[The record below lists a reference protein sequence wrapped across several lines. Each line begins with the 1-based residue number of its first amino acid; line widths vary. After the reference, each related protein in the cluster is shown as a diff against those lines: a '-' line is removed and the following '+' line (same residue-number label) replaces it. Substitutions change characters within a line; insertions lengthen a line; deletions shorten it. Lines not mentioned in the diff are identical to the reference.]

1 MLLRFIKN
9 WALPIS
15 MTTGALG
22 YVIGRELPLS
32 ADVKGDIVHG
42 IEWLQPVLL
51 FCMLFVTFCKVPPS
65 ALKPKMLHLWLLMI
79 QCIFF
84 IITCTVLYLFPQ
96 TEYRLLAETFL
107 LVMICPTATA
117 CAVVTSKLGGDAGL
131 TTSYTIL
138 VCIVAAVM
146 IPIFLPLA
154 SARHGMAFL
163 PTLLLI
169 LKNVFPLLLAPLF
182 LAWGVR
188 FLFPRLHSMILRQRD
203 LGFYMWT
210 VALAMAIAVT
220 VRALYNSSISIAEM
234 TGIAVVSLA
243 GCLLQFWLGKAIG
256 GHYGFRLEGGQALGQ
271 KNTIFAIWLGY
282 TFLSPISATAGGF
295 YSIWHNLVNTYQLY
309 KYRKSPTPALPS

>member
-32 ADVKGDIVHG
+32 ADVKGNIVHG

-79 QCIFF
+79 QCSFF

-188 FLFPRLHSMILRQRD
+188 YFFPRLLNMILSQKD
-203 LGFYMWT
+203 LGFHMWT
-210 VALAMAIAVT
+210 VALSLAIAVT

-309 KYRKSPTPALPS
+309 KYRKVSG

>member
-15 MTTGALG
+15 MTIGALG
-22 YVIGRELPLS
+22 YIIGRELPLS
-32 ADVKGDIVHG
+32 ADIKGGIVKGV
-42 IEWLQPVLL
+42 EMLQPALL

-65 ALKPKMLHLWLLMI
+65 ALKPKMLHLWLIMI
-79 QCIFF
+79 QCVFF
-84 IITCTVLYLFPQ
+84 IVTCIVLYFFPQ

-107 LVMICPTATA
+107 LIMICPTATA
-117 CAVVTSKLGGDAGL
+117 CAVITSKLGGDAGL

-138 VCIVAAVM
+138 ICIVTAII

-169 LKNVFPLLLAPLF
+169 LKHVFPLLLAPLF
-182 LAWGVR
+182 AAWGVR
-188 FLFPRLHSMILRQRD
+188 YFFPKLLNMILSQKD
-203 LGFYMWT
+203 LGFHMWT
-210 VALAMAIAVT
+210 VALSLAIAVT
-220 VRALYNSSISIAEM
+220 VRALYNSSISIIEM
-234 TGIAVVSLA
+234 LGIAAVSLA
-243 GCLLQFWLGKAIG
+243 GCLLQFGLGKAIG
-256 GHYGFRLEGGQALGQ
+256 EHYGCRLEGGQALGQ

-309 KYRKSPTPALPS
+309 KHRRLEVRGER

>member
-65 ALKPKMLHLWLLMI
+65 ALKPKMLHLWLLLI
-79 QCIFF
+79 QCTFF
-84 IITCTVLYLFPQ
+84 VLSCLLLYLFPQ

-188 FLFPRLHSMILRQRD
+188 YFFPRLLNMILSQKD
-203 LGFYMWT
+203 LGFHMWT
-210 VALAMAIAVT
+210 VALSLAIAVT
-220 VRALYNSSISIAEM
+220 VRALFNSSISIAEM

-309 KYRKSPTPALPS
+309 KYRKVSG

>member
-51 FCMLFVTFCKVPPS
+51 FCMLFVTFCQVPPS
-65 ALKPKMLHLWLLMI
+65 ALMPQMLHLWLLMI

-169 LKNVFPLLLAPLF
+169 LKHVFPLLLAPLF

-188 FLFPRLHSMILRQRD
+188 YFFPRLLNMILSQKD
-203 LGFYMWT
+203 LGFHMWT
-210 VALAMAIAVT
+210 VALSLAIAVT

-309 KYRKSPTPALPS
+309 KYRKVSG

>member
-32 ADVKGDIVHG
+32 AEVKGNIVHG

-188 FLFPRLHSMILRQRD
+188 YFFPRLLNMILSQKD
-203 LGFYMWT
+203 LGFHMWT
-210 VALAMAIAVT
+210 VALSLAIAVT

-309 KYRKSPTPALPS
+309 KYRKVSG

>member
-79 QCIFF
+79 QCISF

-188 FLFPRLHSMILRQRD
+188 SFFPRLLNMILSQKD
-203 LGFYMWT
+203 LGFHMWT
-210 VALAMAIAVT
+210 VALSLAIAVT

-309 KYRKSPTPALPS
+309 KYRKVSG

>member
-32 ADVKGDIVHG
+32 ADVKSDIVHG

-169 LKNVFPLLLAPLF
+169 LKNVFPLLLAPLS

-188 FLFPRLHSMILRQRD
+188 YLFPRLHSMILCQRD

-210 VALAMAIAVT
+210 VALSLAIAVT

-309 KYRKSPTPALPS
+309 KYRKVSG